1 MSGGESK
8 KKCIIPVIIIL
19 ITLSLLSGCVNL
31 TCSYISDSLLNNG
44 WYEDLSLRNTGS
56 QFLGLDKWCSSTYE
70 IQGKYPAT
78 LTLTT
83 MKSLVLSDENELF
96 EKTKDAIS
104 KTFKDRFN
112 ITEVLSGERTI
123 SKGHKSHF
131 SIYDGIDSSSHQK
144 VRLIGEVWNCAT
156 SGTSIICVGFAYTTN
171 ENLPDV
177 ENLENWQ
184 KIVMDPSGTI
194 DNSFGEIGLIYNV
207 DCH

>member
-1 MSGGESK
+1 
-8 KKCIIPVIIIL
+8 
-19 ITLSLLSGCVNL
+19 
-31 TCSYISDSLLNNG
+31 
-44 WYEDLSLRNTGS
+44 
-56 QFLGLDKWCSSTYE
+56 
-70 IQGKYPAT
+70 
-78 LTLTT
+78 